1 MNIQKLRQSVNY
13 LTLAISL
20 AAGLTTV
27 SSCSAEPVDTAYSIE
42 ENDTS
47 QAYQLGLNYYKGNS
61 VKQDYKEAFEKV
73 GNSTAI
79 YKGEAVPFLAH
90 PSLKSCMLRL
100 LP

>member
-61 VKQDYKEAFEKV
+61 VKQDYKEAFELFQEAANQGDPQAQFQLGVNRPEIV
-73 GNSTAI
+73 GDST
-79 YKGEAVPFLAH
+79 F
-90 PSLKSCMLRL
+90 
-100 LP
+100 